1 MLVSGAVPY
10 FYLTLPRLVGKGPLL
25 CENGSEYFLYKIDW
39 RRNLTTLIIAVHII
53 VCLVLIV
60 VILLQ
65 SGSAGGMGAAF
76 GGGSS
81 QTLFG
86 GTGSTKF
93 FTRLTAIFAALFMI
107 TSLSLTIMSAHR
119 AKGTVMQGYTPPPV
133 QAPAQKA
140 VPADKAPAP
149 AAASEKPAPKPEAAA
164 APASEPAP
172 ATAGEKK
179 HTE

>member
-1 MLVSGAVPY
+1 
-10 FYLTLPRLVGKGPLL
+10 
-25 CENGSEYFLYKIDW
+25 
-39 RRNLTTLIIAVHII
+39 LTTLIITVHII
-53 VCLVLIV
+53 ICLVLIV

-93 FTRLTAIFAALFMI
+93 FTRLTAVFAALFMI

-119 AKGTVMQGYTPPPV
+119 AKGTVMQGYTPPPAE
-133 QAPAQKA
+133 APAKKV
-140 VPADKAPAP
+140 VPADKVPAAP
-149 AAASEKPAPKPEAAA
+149 AASAEKPAPKPAA
-164 APASEPAP
+164 APVEKPTPAKD
-172 ATAGEKK
+172 KK
-179 HTE
+179 TE